1 MPNFSNTVFRPKA
14 APATP
19 PHRASRAQPRPDNW
33 DQGVHLEAL
42 ANLAHELRSPVH
54 VLLGYL
60 DVLREEL
67 GESLSSRH
75 KHIFERMN
83 ANAHDLAQT
92 VENVMDFSVADAMA
106 EPPDQE
112 EIHLHEL
119 IAELTPALEAAND
132 SKGLQLRYD
141 LDAAPTVFRSR
152 RRPIKSILLNLAL
165 NAIKFTEKG
174 SMTIALHHAISR
186 KLGHTVELEVTDT
199 GPRLDA
205 EMVARAFKLYAQLSN
220 SSVRKHRGMGL
231 GLAVVQRNAITLGAT
246 IVVNS
251 ALSQGSV
258 FIVTIPIS
266 ETPATHPMTRP
277 LSFRA

>member
-1 MPNFSNTVFRPKA
+1 
-14 APATP
+14 
-19 PHRASRAQPRPDNW
+19 
-33 DQGVHLEAL
+33 
-42 ANLAHELRSPVH
+42 
-54 VLLGYL
+54 
-60 DVLREEL
+60 
-67 GESLSSRH
+67 
-75 KHIFERMN
+75 
-83 ANAHDLAQT
+83 
-92 VENVMDFSVADAMA
+92 VMDFSVADAMA

-119 IAELTPALEAAND
+119 TAELTPALEAAND

-174 SMTIALHHAISR
+174 SVTIAIRQAVSR
-186 KLGHTVELEVTDT
+186 KLGPTVELAVSDT
-199 GPRLDA
+199 GPGIDA

-220 SSVRKHRGMGL
+220 SSIRKHRGMGL
-231 GLAVVQRNAITLGAT
+231 GLAVVQRNAIALGAT

-266 ETPATHPMTRP
+266 ETPMTSP

>member
-1 MPNFSNTVFRPKA
+1 LADFSNTVFRPKA
-14 APATP
+14 SAATP
-19 PHRASRAQPRPDNW
+19 PHRLARQQRPANW

-119 IAELTPALEAAND
+119 LAELAPALEAAND
-132 SKGLQLRYD
+132 SKGLQIRYD

-174 SMTIALHHAISR
+174 SVTIAVRKAASP
-186 KLGHTVELEVTDT
+186 KLGPTVELAISDT
-199 GPRLDA
+199 GPGIDA
-205 EMVARAFKLYAQLSN
+205 ELVARAFKLYAQLSN
-220 SSVRKHRGMGL
+220 SSIRTHRGMGL
-231 GLAVVQRNAITLGAT
+231 GLAVVQRNAIALGAT

-251 ALSQGSV
+251 ALMQGSV

-266 ETPATHPMTRP
+266 ETPTTRP
-277 LSFRA
+277 VSFRA

>member
-1 MPNFSNTVFRPKA
+1 LANFSNTVFRPKA
-14 APATP
+14 ATAIP
-19 PHRASRAQPRPDNW
+19 PHRPPRAKPRSENW
-33 DQGVHLEAL
+33 EQGVHLEAL

-92 VENVMDFSVADAMA
+92 VENVLDFSVADAMA
-106 EPPDQE
+106 ESPDQE

-119 IAELTPALEAAND
+119 IAELTPTLEAAND
-132 SKGLQLRYD
+132 SKGLQLKYD

-152 RRPIKSILLNLAL
+152 RRPIKLILLNLAL

-174 SMTIALHHAISR
+174 CVTIAIRQAVSQ
-186 KLGHTVELEVTDT
+186 KLGPTVELAVSDT
-199 GPRLDA
+199 GPGIDA

-220 SSVRKHRGMGL
+220 SSIRKHRGMGL
-231 GLAVVQRNAITLGAT
+231 GLAVVQRNAIALGAT

-251 ALSQGSV
+251 TVSQGSV

-266 ETPATHPMTRP
+266 ETPATRP